1 MFGIFELKQGREKR
15 KQTQKLKFSDF
26 KLSKKSLFNEKME
39 IKQIVCE
46 VCGELVDEDKYRRH
60 LNNGH
65 KDKREF
71 RCDLCGKEFTS
82 KNFVKISEIFTI

>member
-1 MFGIFELKQGREKR
+1 M
-15 KQTQKLKFSDF
+15 D
-26 KLSKKSLFNEKME
+26 N
-39 IKQIVCE
+39 KQIVCE

-71 RCDLCGKEFTS
+71 RCDLCGKDFTS
-82 KNFVKISEIFTI
+82 IKISKILENFHILIKSVN